1 MWAIISQIRT
11 NNPFTSIR
19 WKILLAFLLIVGASF
34 YVIATSLI
42 GLVGDYL
49 FEQRI
54 SADRLNVE
62 KLSTQIQSLYLANET
77 KELQNQL
84 TQAGGQLGGR
94 LMIVDKDAKV
104 QYDSFSEL
112 LGRRLQLPEV
122 LGILAQGKTVDYGVH
137 QLVGQKEQVTT
148 TSIFSFL
155 RPLNTGATWVAYC
168 TAALAGPDGVEGVLL
183 FSSPVQ
189 EMMEDLY
196 SLQDKML
203 VFFILAAVA
212 ALIAALLFSGIIT
225 RPIVNLTKVIQKM
238 GKGDLSV
245 RVKVKG
251 SGEIRRLAQT
261 FNSMSERLE
270 ALDKSRN
277 QFVAN
282 ASHELKTPL
291 ATMKIMLESM
301 IYQPEMESELRT
313 EFMGDIN
320 NEIDRLNLIISDLLT
335 LVQMDTH
342 SIKLNRENMD
352 LSEIVHNVARKLAPM
367 ARDKKQLLRV
377 TAGDPC
383 PMYADSSKLTQ
394 VVYNLVEN
402 AIKYTQPAGQIAVQL
417 EKSGKDAILTVQDNG
432 PGVPKEDQSHIFDRF
447 YRVDKARSRETGG
460 TGLGLSIV
468 SQIVQL
474 HGGAIS
480 VKSEESEGS
489 TFKVEL
495 PIYHG

>member
-1 MWAIISQIRT
+1 
-11 NNPFTSIR
+11 
-19 WKILLAFLLIVGASF
+19 LLAFLLIVGASF

-42 GLVGDYL
+42 SLVGDYL

-54 SADRLNVE
+54 SMDRLNVE
-62 KLSTQIQSLYLANET
+62 KLSVQVAPLYNAYESA
-77 KELQNQL
+77 ELQNLL
-84 TQAGGQLGGR
+84 TQSGGQLGGR

-122 LGILAQGKTVDYGVH
+122 LGILQAGKTVDYGVH
-137 QLVGQKEQVTT
+137 QLSDERDKEG
-148 TSIFSFL
+148 SDSLFSFL
-155 RPLNTGATWVAYC
+155 RPLNTGITWVAYC
-168 TAALAGPDGVEGVLL
+168 TAALNGDSGVEGVLL

-189 EMMEDLY
+189 EMMADLY
-196 SLQDKML
+196 SLQDKMVVYFL
-203 VFFILAAVA
+203 LAAVA
-212 ALIAALLFSGIIT
+212 ALLVALVFSRVITKPIIG
-225 RPIVNLTKVIQKM
+225 LTKVIQKM

-251 SGEIRRLAQT
+251 SGEIRRLAET
-261 FNSMSERLE
+261 FNRMSERLE

-301 IYQPEMESELRT
+301 IYQPDMEAPLRE
-313 EFMGDIN
+313 EFMNDIN
-320 NEIDRLNLIISDLLT
+320 NEINRLNLVISDLLT

-342 SIKLNRENMD
+342 SAKLNRSSMD
-352 LSEIVHNVARKLAPM
+352 LSEIVKNVAHKLSPM
-367 ARDKKQLLRV
+367 ARDKKQLMTV
-377 TAGDPC
+377 NTGEAC
-383 PMYADSSKLTQ
+383 PMYADASKLTQ
-394 VVYNLVEN
+394 VVYNLIDN
-402 AIKYTQPAGQIAVQL
+402 AVKYTQPAGQIAVTL
-417 EKSGKDAILTVQDNG
+417 EKAGKDAILTVQDNG
-432 PGVPKEDQSHIFDRF
+432 PGVPEEDQEHIFDRF

-474 HGGAIS
+474 HGGVIT
-480 VKSEESEGS
+480 VKSREGEGS
-489 TFKVEL
+489 TFRVEL

>member
-1 MWAIISQIRT
+1 MWAITSQKRT

-62 KLSTQIQSLYLANET
+62 KLSVQLAPLFVANET
-77 KELQNQL
+77 MELQNQL

-94 LMIVDKDAKV
+94 LMIVDLNAKV

-112 LGRRLQLPEV
+112 LGKRLQLPEV
-122 LGILAQGKTVDYGVH
+122 LGILQQGKTVDYGVH
-137 QLVGQKEQVTT
+137 QLAGQQEEKASE
-148 TSIFSFL
+148 SMFSFL
-155 RPLNTGATWVAYC
+155 RPLNTGAKWVAYC
-168 TAALAGPDGVEGVLL
+168 TAALISPEGTEGVLL

-189 EMMEDLY
+189 KMMEDLY

-203 VFFILAAVA
+203 VFFILAA
-212 ALIAALLFSGIIT
+212 IAALSAALVFSGVIT
-225 RPIVNLTKVIQKM
+225 RPIVSLTKVIQKM

-301 IYQPEMESELRT
+301 IYQPDMEPDLRA
-313 EFMGDIN
+313 EFMDDIN
-320 NEIDRLNLIISDLLT
+320 NEINRLNLVISDLLT

-352 LSEIVHNVARKLAPM
+352 FGEVVHNVTRKLTPM
-367 ARDKKQLLRV
+367 ARDKKQIMTVNTL
-377 TAGDPC
+377 DPC
-383 PMYADSSKLTQ
+383 HMYADASKLTQ
-394 VVYNLVEN
+394 VVYNLIEN
-402 AIKYTQPAGQIAVQL
+402 AIKYTQPAGEIAICL

-432 PGVPKEDQSHIFDRF
+432 PGIPKEDQSHIFDRF

-480 VKSEESEGS
+480 VKSEVGNGS
-489 TFKVEL
+489 VFRVEL

>member
-1 MWAIISQIRT
+1 MSAIISQIRT
-11 NNPFTSIR
+11 NNPLTSLR

-54 SADRLNVE
+54 SMDRLNVE
-62 KLSTQIQSLYLANET
+62 KLSVQLAPLYTAYDSS
-77 KELQNQL
+77 ELQNQL
-84 TQAGGQLGGR
+84 VQSGGQLGGR
-94 LMIVDKDAKV
+94 LMIVDMDAKV

-122 LGILAQGKTVDYGVH
+122 LGILVGGKTVDYGVH
-137 QLVGQKEQVTT
+137 QLTGQGTEE
-148 TSIFSFL
+148 SGSLFSFL
-155 RPLNTGATWVAYC
+155 RPLNTGASWVAYC
-168 TAALAGPDGVEGVLL
+168 TAALNGANGPEGVLL

-189 EMMEDLY
+189 EMMADLY
-196 SLQDKML
+196 SLQDKMVVYFL
-203 VFFILAAVA
+203 LAAVA
-212 ALIAALLFSGIIT
+212 ALAVALVFSRVITKPIIG
-225 RPIVNLTKVIQKM
+225 LTKVIQKM

-251 SGEIRRLAQT
+251 TGEIRRLADT
-261 FNSMSERLE
+261 FNRMSERLE

-301 IYQPEMESELRT
+301 IYQPDMDAALRE
-313 EFMGDIN
+313 EFMNDIN
-320 NEIDRLNLIISDLLT
+320 NEINRLNLIISDLLT

-342 SIKLNRENMD
+342 SMKLNRTNMD
-352 LSEIVHNVARKLAPM
+352 FSEIVQNVSHKLTPM
-367 ARDKKQLLRV
+367 ARDKKQIMTV
-377 TAGDPC
+377 NTGDAC
-383 PMYADSSKLTQ
+383 LMYADASKLTQ
-394 VVYNLVEN
+394 VVYNLVDN
-402 AIKYTQPAGQIAVQL
+402 AIKYTQPAGQIAVTL
-417 EKSGKDAILTVQDNG
+417 ERSGKDAILTVQDNG
-432 PGVPKEDQSHIFDRF
+432 PGVPEEDQAHIFDRF

-474 HGGAIS
+474 HGGSIS
-480 VKSEESEGS
+480 VKSEEDEGS
-489 TFKVEL
+489 AFRVEL